1 MSDDAIK
8 EEPWICPGY
17 TEDHEDELIGNRE
30 GFRLLNAKI
39 NEVLE
44 SGRTQVKE
52 AGVEWIG
59 LKLVAEDPRK
69 KKPVS
74 QRRDALNLMVVS
86 TIVAVV
92 GFVFIAGIMNIYSWF
107 K

>member
-1 MSDDAIK
+1 MNDDVTK

-30 GFRLLNAKI
+30 GFRLLKAKI
-39 NEVLE
+39 DEVLE

-52 AGVEWIG
+52 AGIEWIG
-59 LKLVAEDPRK
+59 LKLVVDDPRK

-74 QRRDALNLMVVS
+74 QGRDALNLMIVS
-86 TIVAVV
+86 VIVAIVM
-92 GFVFIAGIMNIYSWF
+92 FVFIVGIMVIYSWF